1 LVEEKASVKGGCN
14 RGDGDESVRL
24 EAMGKEKK
32 MARGRETAAGFWF
45 QREKEMVE
53 PVGSEK

>member
-1 LVEEKASVKGGCN
+1 MRVCGWKLWERK
-14 RGDGDESVRL
+14 
-24 EAMGKEKK
+24 KK

-53 PVGSEK
+53 PAGSEK